1 MSMFHGKAGKVVWNA
16 EDGTT
21 DVDIQH
27 VQSWSVEAQADVAEA
42 TEMGTTYWKQY
53 IGGFKG
59 WTGSIECNAD
69 SGGPDISLTSN
80 ESTTAGNEQGFGDTW
95 EDTDAPRKIFVE
107 FWFTQTAGDGILYGP
122 AICNSMSMSVDKDDV
137 AKVTYSLQGNGELYY
152 QTTEPADF
160 VEPLGD

>member
-1 MSMFHGKAGKVVWNA
+1 MFSGKAGKVVWNA

-27 VQSWSVEAQADVAEA
+27 IQSWSVECNADMVEA

-59 WTGSIECNAD
+59 WSATVECNAD
-69 SGGPDISLTSN
+69 DGGLDISLTSN
-80 ESTTAGNEQGFGDTW
+80 ESSTAGNEQGFGDTF
-95 EDTDAPRKIFVE
+95 EDTDAPRKVFVE
-107 FWFTQTAGDGILYGP
+107 FWFTNTAADGILYGP
-122 AICNSMSMSVDKDDV
+122 AICNSISQSSDKDDV
-137 AKVTYSLQGNGELYY
+137 AKVTYTFQGNGELFT
-152 QTTEPADF
+152 QTTEPTDF